1 MVATPHLFR
10 LQFSVQSL
18 VQDQINKAS
27 RLIPSSRITVTQAK
41 KLRWVLIFLSLLT
54 SGYHGNLV
62 AAAIILVAD
71 VVYNDLGFSTW
82 WFTKSLLNAVG
93 YVGFQY
99 GAVTIASGNILH
111 VDCSWYLEA
120 KITIYV
126 ATNDPI
132 DNQVFGLV
140 ITFGFLVFT
149 TTHVQDFYD
158 AEGDQAVGRQTAA
171 TLYPKLS
178 RVLAAMSISA
188 WAMALPIIWDIT
200 LMPSTIFTLL
210 GTFVA
215 GRFILLSGRKSDE
228 TSFLHYNVGFFS
240 SGITLCADF
249 VSS

>member
-99 GAVTIASGNILH
+99 GAVTIAS
-111 VDCSWYLEA
+111 
-120 KITIYV
+120 

-228 TSFLHYNVGFFS
+228 TSFLHYNI
-240 SGITLCADF
+240 GILIGCILPAF
-249 VSS
+249 REVRHLA